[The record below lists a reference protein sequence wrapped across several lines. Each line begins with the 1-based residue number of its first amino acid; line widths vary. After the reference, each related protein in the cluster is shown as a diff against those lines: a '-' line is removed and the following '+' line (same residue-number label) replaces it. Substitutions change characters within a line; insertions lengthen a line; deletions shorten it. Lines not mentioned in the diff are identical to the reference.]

1 MNEQDSINGLIEE
14 TVREMKEKIDA
25 ITDTAGSIETEESR
39 DTVEEIKDR
48 AVSILSNVTR
58 KLSSLAEEVL
68 DPEEIGKTLDYVKTK
83 AKELT
88 DNTMRK
94 FDELKRQ
101 DALQSVKK
109 AGEDLVEN
117 ISNNETVQNVFNTV
131 SDGASKAFE
140 TIREGAED
148 LLEKADQNETVAMA
162 KAKTVEIAEKAV
174 NALKQWLRPDDS
186 KEDGDE
192 S

>member
-1 MNEQDSINGLIEE
+1 MNENDSINGLIEE

-94 FDELKRQ
+94 FDELKKQ

-117 ISNNETVQNVFNTV
+117 ISNNETVQNVFNNV
-131 SDGASKAFE
+131 SDGAAKAFE

-174 NALKQWLRPDDS
+174 NALKQWLRPDDN